1 VLPLRLGEALRVTTV
16 VRRGGLGLGP
26 ATASTLALRAADV
39 LAVLALAAGLGSPLI
54 ARLAG
59 PWWWLVVAGV
69 VAAGAGGIAWLRRL
83 DRGTVR
89 FAPFTVFC
97 GSVVAWV
104 LESGIVWVA
113 ASAAGI
119 DLAPIDAVLVTAVV
133 IAAQTFAITPGG
145 VGTYEA
151 AASAALLAWGAEPPA
166 AVAAAVAAHALKTG
180 YALGAGTVAAF
191 VPSPT
196 MFGRLRLP
204 KASSARVQPDAPDGS
219 VVLFLPAHNEEQTA
233 GTVVARAP
241 SATLGRDVEVLVV
254 DDGST
259 DRTAAV
265 AAAAGASVLPLSTNR
280 GLGAAVRAGIGE
292 ALHRGAA
299 AVAFCDADGE
309 YAPEELEAVVA
320 PILRGEADYVV
331 GSRFA
336 GHIRR
341 MPPHRRL
348 GNVAL
353 TLLLRF
359 VSRAPITD
367 GQSGF
372 RALSAA
378 AAAEAEVIHDFN
390 YAQVLTLDLLAK
402 GYRYAEVPIS
412 YGFREHGRSFVKL
425 GRYVRAVVPAVHR
438 ELNSA

>member
-1 VLPLRLGEALRVTTV
+1 
-16 VRRGGLGLGP
+16 
-26 ATASTLALRAADV
+26 
-39 LAVLALAAGLGSPLI
+39 
-54 ARLAG
+54 
-59 PWWWLVVAGV
+59 
-69 VAAGAGGIAWLRRL
+69 
-83 DRGTVR
+83 VR

-104 LESGIVWVA
+104 LESGIVWVS

-151 AASAALLAWGAEPPA
+151 AASAALLALGAEPPA
-166 AVAAAVAAHALKTG
+166 AVAAAVVAHALKTG

-204 KASSARVQPDAPDGS
+204 KAASPRVQPDAPDGS

-233 GTVVARAP
+233 GTVVARVP
-241 SATLGRDVEVLVV
+241 SATLGRDVEVIVV

-309 YAPEELEAVVA
+309 YAPEELEALVA

-331 GSRFA
+331 GSRFT

-341 MPPHRRL
+341 MPPQRRL